1 MARPWVRM
9 ALAVAAMNR
18 RAPGVF
24 DKGFLYL
31 ATRGL
36 VYTGSGALRAGDP
49 RGRWNAFRAIAD
61 SARMDAMPVDPR
73 DPPAFSL
80 SQFEWLVHRRQHEA
94 AGRLLLLGLR
104 RLDERHGAL
113 PAGLSEDARAHFLA
127 RWAAAIG
134 ALFADPDFQ
143 VSRDGFEQFLTL
155 QRWLAA
161 IFGATPFGHADH
173 VIAALA
179 GATPARGGGLALGPG
194 DLLKYCVLCLPDSEL
209 DVPLD
214 ALWAHDARAAAG
226 LCIAQLAARQMVT
239 PSACARRETMLRW
252 LPRRLAQL
260 PDLRGLPTAVLHDAY
275 MHCSYALAAD
285 KHDIK
290 REINRLLR
298 QRLADGLDDMRAHPP
313 RRARPDAGG
322 AGGILGAAFPVS
334 HALVDLARGARP
346 LRAARSGDGRRRR
359 CGRADG
365 FRSLPQPV
373 AAGCGG
379 AGRGAG
385 ARTPARHHLL
395 PKHRPVAAGG
405 PAEQSA
411 PGAAAARRRRPSRD
425 HARAKHRRHA
435 GRGRHA
441 GRCRVLQRAR
451 GHAAQG
457 LRGACAAARFPGP
470 ARAAWRGEPGS
481 GSGTPAAR
489 RRLRDLAE
497 VERPLPGDLPA
508 YRRARVQ
515 GRAIPFL
522 RWRLP
527 GRGARGPAAHG
538 DRRRAASPGA
548 RMPYEDYL
556 ARLRGCD
563 LFLDPFPYGNTNSIV
578 DTVSQGLPGVCM
590 TGREVHERL
599 DAALFRR
606 LGLPESL
613 IAADAGQYERAAI
626 ELIDDARGR
635 AALTAMILGNGGA
648 DALFQGRPERFGPI
662 VERLL
667 AQARAAGPDMS
678 R

>member
-1 MARPWVRM
+1 
-9 ALAVAAMNR
+9 
-18 RAPGVF
+18 
-24 DKGFLYL
+24 
-31 ATRGL
+31 
-36 VYTGSGALRAGDP
+36 
-49 RGRWNAFRAIAD
+49 
-61 SARMDAMPVDPR
+61 
-73 DPPAFSL
+73 
-80 SQFEWLVHRRQHEA
+80 
-94 AGRLLLLGLR
+94 
-104 RLDERHGAL
+104 
-113 PAGLSEDARAHFLA
+113 
-127 RWAAAIG
+127 
-134 ALFADPDFQ
+134 
-143 VSRDGFEQFLTL
+143 
-155 QRWLAA
+155 
-161 IFGATPFGHADH
+161 
-173 VIAALA
+173 
-179 GATPARGGGLALGPG
+179 
-194 DLLKYCVLCLPDSEL
+194 
-209 DVPLD
+209 
-214 ALWAHDARAAAG
+214 
-226 LCIAQLAARQMVT
+226 
-239 PSACARRETMLRW
+239 MLRW

-298 QRLADGLDDMRAHPP
+298 QRLLADGLDDMRAHPP
-313 RRARPDAGG
+313 RRARP
-322 AGGILGAAFPVS
+322 LMLVVLEAFSAPHS
-334 HALVDLARGARP
+334 CIARTRRPCARAP

-527 GRGARGPAAHG
+527 GRGARPC
-538 DRRRAASPGA
+538 GA
-548 RMPYEDYL
+548 R
-556 ARLRGCD
+556 
-563 LFLDPFPYGNTNSIV
+563 
-578 DTVSQGLPGVCM
+578 
-590 TGREVHERL
+590 
-599 DAALFRR
+599 
-606 LGLPESL
+606 
-613 IAADAGQYERAAI
+613 
-626 ELIDDARGR
+626 
-635 AALTAMILGNGGA
+635 
-648 DALFQGRPERFGPI
+648 
-662 VERLL
+662 
-667 AQARAAGPDMS
+667 
-678 R
+678 

>member
-1 MARPWVRM
+1 
-9 ALAVAAMNR
+9 
-18 RAPGVF
+18 
-24 DKGFLYL
+24 
-31 ATRGL
+31 
-36 VYTGSGALRAGDP
+36 
-49 RGRWNAFRAIAD
+49 
-61 SARMDAMPVDPR
+61 MPADPR

-134 ALFADPDFQ
+134 ALFADPGFQ

-179 GATPARGGGLALGPG
+179 GAMPGQGGALALSPG
-194 DLLKYCVLCLPDSEL
+194 DLLKYCVLCVPDSEL

-214 ALWAHDARAAAG
+214 ALWAHDARAAVG
-226 LCIAQLAARQMVT
+226 LCIARLAARQMVT

-252 LPRRLAQL
+252 LPRKLAQL
-260 PDLRGLPTAVLHDAY
+260 PDLRGLPTAVLHDAC

-298 QRLADGLDDMRAHPP
+298 QRLLADGLDDMRAHPP
-313 RRARPDAGG
+313 RRARP
-322 AGGILGAAFPVS
+322 LMLVVLEAFSAPHS
-334 HALVDLARGARP
+334 LYRTHSST
-346 LRAARSGDGRRRR
+346 LRAARARFELHGVAMSGAVDAVARTVFDR
-359 CGRADG
+359 CH
-365 FRSLPQPV
+365 SLSPPDAVAQAVALARELRPDIIYYPSIGLSPLAV
-373 AAGCGG
+373 PLSNLRLAPLQLAAAGH
-379 AGRGAG
+379 
-385 ARTPARHHLL
+385 PATTH
-395 PKHRPVAAGG
+395 
-405 PAEQSA
+405 A
-411 PGAAAARRRRPSRD
+411 PGIDAMLVEEDTLGDASCFSERVVTLPRDCVVHVPPPGFQARPAS
-425 HARAKHRRHA
+425 
-435 GRGRHA
+435 
-441 GRCRVLQRAR
+441 
-451 GHAAQG
+451 
-457 LRGACAAARFPGP
+457 PGVESP
-470 ARAAWRGEPGS
+470 HPD
-481 GSGTPAAR
+481 P
-489 RRLRDLAE
+489 
-497 VERPLPGDLPA
+497 ERPLRVAVCATSLKLNARFLATCRRIGERASRAVQFHFFVGDCRGVAHAAL
-508 YRRARVQ
+508 RRTVT
-515 GRAIPFL
+515 
-522 RWRLP
+522 
-527 GRGARGPAAHG
+527 AAVPQAHVHE
-538 DRRRAASPGA
+538 S
-548 RMPYEDYL
+548 MPYEDYL

-563 LFLDPFPYGNTNSIV
+563 LFLDPFPYGNTNGIV

-606 LGLPESL
+606 LRLPEWL

-626 ELIDDARGR
+626 GLIDDARGR

-648 DALFQGRPERFGPI
+648 DALFQGRPERFGLI
-662 VERLL
+662 VEHLL
-667 AQARAAGPDMS
+667 AQARSAVPDIP

>member
-1 MARPWVRM
+1 
-9 ALAVAAMNR
+9 
-18 RAPGVF
+18 
-24 DKGFLYL
+24 
-31 ATRGL
+31 
-36 VYTGSGALRAGDP
+36 
-49 RGRWNAFRAIAD
+49 
-61 SARMDAMPVDPR
+61 MPVDPR

-298 QRLADGLDDMRAHPP
+298 QRLLADGLDDMRAHPP
-313 RRARPDAGG
+313 RRARP
-322 AGGILGAAFPVS
+322 LMLVVLEAFSAPHS
-334 HALVDLARGARP
+334 LYRTHSST
-346 LRAARSGDGRRRR
+346 LRARARFELHGWRWQASSMRPRGRFSIAATACRRRMRWRRPWRWRANSGQTSSITQASACRRWRSG
-359 CGRADG
+359 
-365 FRSLPQPV
+365 
-373 AAGCGG
+373 
-379 AGRGAG
+379 
-385 ARTPARHHLL
+385 
-395 PKHRPVAAGG
+395 
-405 PAEQSA
+405 
-411 PGAAAARRRRPSRD
+411 
-425 HARAKHRRHA
+425 
-435 GRGRHA
+435 
-441 GRCRVLQRAR
+441 
-451 GHAAQG
+451 
-457 LRGACAAARFPGP
+457 
-470 ARAAWRGEPGS
+470 
-481 GSGTPAAR
+481 
-489 RRLRDLAE
+489 
-497 VERPLPGDLPA
+497 
-508 YRRARVQ
+508 
-515 GRAIPFL
+515 
-522 RWRLP
+522 
-527 GRGARGPAAHG
+527 
-538 DRRRAASPGA
+538 
-548 RMPYEDYL
+548 
-556 ARLRGCD
+556 
-563 LFLDPFPYGNTNSIV
+563 
-578 DTVSQGLPGVCM
+578 
-590 TGREVHERL
+590 
-599 DAALFRR
+599 
-606 LGLPESL
+606 
-613 IAADAGQYERAAI
+613 
-626 ELIDDARGR
+626 
-635 AALTAMILGNGGA
+635 
-648 DALFQGRPERFGPI
+648 
-662 VERLL
+662 
-667 AQARAAGPDMS
+667 
-678 R
+678 

>member
-1 MARPWVRM
+1 MGRC
-9 ALAVAAMNR
+9 R
-18 RAPGVF
+18 R
-24 DKGFLYL
+24 
-31 ATRGL
+31 
-36 VYTGSGALRAGDP
+36 
-49 RGRWNAFRAIAD
+49 
-61 SARMDAMPVDPR
+61 
-73 DPPAFSL
+73 
-80 SQFEWLVHRRQHEA
+80 
-94 AGRLLLLGLR
+94 
-104 RLDERHGAL
+104 
-113 PAGLSEDARAHFLA
+113 LSEDARAHFLA
-127 RWAAAIG
+127 RWAAIG

-298 QRLADGLDDMRAHPP
+298 QRLLADGLDDMRAHPP
-313 RRARPDAGG
+313 RRARP
-322 AGGILGAAFPVS
+322 LMLVVLEAFSAPHS
-334 HALVDLARGARP
+334 LYRTHSST
-346 LRAARSGDGRRRR
+346 LRARAASSCTGGDGRRRR

-457 LRGACAAARFPGP
+457 LRGACAAARFQARPAPPGVASQ
-470 ARAAWRGEPGS
+470 ARDP
-481 GSGTPAAR
+481 
-489 RRLRDLAE
+489 
-497 VERPLPGDLPA
+497 ERPLRVAVCATSLKLNARFLATCRRIGERASRAVQFHFFVGDCRGVAHAAL
-508 YRRARVQ
+508 RRTVT
-515 GRAIPFL
+515 
-522 RWRLP
+522 
-527 GRGARGPAAHG
+527 AAVPQAQVHE
-538 DRRRAASPGA
+538 S
-548 RMPYEDYL
+548 MPYEDYL

-578 DTVSQGLPGVCM
+578 DTVSQGLPGS
-590 TGREVHERL
+590 
-599 DAALFRR
+599 A
-606 LGLPESL
+606 
-613 IAADAGQYERAAI
+613 
-626 ELIDDARGR
+626 
-635 AALTAMILGNGGA
+635 
-648 DALFQGRPERFGPI
+648 
-662 VERLL
+662 
-667 AQARAAGPDMS
+667 
-678 R
+678 